1 MMALSSSTTEP
12 APLVRSA
19 RAVLIIWTVIL
30 VCSLLLYDALL
41 VSSLRKELWTNA
53 HASAR
58 VAVNSLRNRIA
69 LGVRFG
75 KKLETYQGLNRL
87 LDDRHAATGI
97 PLAVFDA
104 RGKMLHTRGAIPP
117 VTAADSFT
125 DDGDGIRLHEDETG
139 ATLLAPVFQR
149 NGSVAGQIGARVLRA
164 PVDRELYSL
173 LLDQLWGQAG
183 IALAGMLV
191 LFGLLRRIEIG
202 TIRPPCRISP
212 EHRERFT
219 RAACFCVF
227 LLVMLA
233 DGCLVLHSVGARHTR
248 ALEADAERAGAL
260 LSGDL
265 KRLLL
270 VGVSLDRTDRVDAY
284 LASVATA
291 HGNAIVLDI
300 LTPAG
305 ERFAGSA
312 APDIER
318 LPGGRSFPLLDEA
331 AMPHGS
337 GWILRVSIAR
347 GPWMDRLIAAG
358 MDILTLVI
366 IALIFM
372 VELFLLIAR
381 GMEARAGGLT
391 HSRRSGL
398 FRPLMFVFVLA
409 MDMSVSFI
417 PLRVAELAPSE
428 WFTRELLSG
437 LPISAEMGMTGL
449 SVLLAGAWMKRR
461 GLRPPLL
468 TGILCMAL
476 GYAGS
481 MLAQTPGQ
489 FIAARAGVGL
499 GYGLSLL
506 TAQAHTVKDGKLA
519 DMFAG
524 VYAGS
529 LCGSAL
535 GAMLAERMGYA
546 PVFLISAC
554 ILAGLAAAPLILLQR
569 GREEA
574 ETTPPDA
581 ARPHFVQSLPQISR
595 LLGDRRFLSFVLLA
609 LVPSAMLCVGFL
621 NYFLPVYLKAAGVAQ
636 SNIGRVYM
644 LNCLIVIYSGP
655 PLAALVMKSTRKA
668 LMVFWAGALSAL
680 SLLSFTLLPSLPAS
694 VVGSVL
700 LGLATGLSI
709 PAYSEYLLQLD
720 IARAVGVDQ
729 TMSLFDALQRV
740 GQVLGPLCV
749 GAGLAA
755 MSVDSAALWGGFGFA
770 VISLLFLPLAG
781 YRTVREEEQEE
792 Q

>member
-1 MMALSSSTTEP
+1 MMPLSSSTTGP

-19 RAVLIIWTVIL
+19 RAILLIWIVIL
-30 VCSLLLYDALL
+30 ACSLILYDALL
-41 VSSLRKELWTNA
+41 VSSLRKELWINA
-53 HASAR
+53 QASTR
-58 VAVNSLRNRIA
+58 VAVNSLHNKIA

-75 KKLETYQGLNRL
+75 KKLGTYQGLSKL
-87 LDDRHAATGI
+87 LDDMHGATGI
-97 PLAVFDA
+97 PLAVLDAHGKILHA
-104 RGKMLHTRGAIPP
+104 RGEIPP
-117 VTAADSFT
+117 LTAVDGFT
-125 DDGDGIRLHEDETG
+125 DGGDGIRLQEDKTG
-139 ATLLAPVFQR
+139 ATLLAPVLQR
-149 NGSVAGQIGARVLRA
+149 NGSVAGYIGARVLRA

-173 LLDQLWGQAG
+173 LLDQVKGQG
-183 IALAGMLV
+183 LIALAGILV
-191 LFGLLRRIEIG
+191 LLGLLRVIKTGKIG
-202 TIRPPCRISP
+202 RLPCRISP
-212 EHRERFT
+212 ERRERFT

-233 DGCLVLHSVGARHTR
+233 DGCLVLHSVGTRHTR

-284 LASVATA
+284 LESVAAA

-300 LTPAG
+300 LTPTG

-331 AMPHGS
+331 ATPHGS
-337 GWILRVSIAR
+337 SWNLRVSIAR
-347 GPWMDRLIAAG
+347 GPWMDRLFVAG

-381 GMEARAGGLT
+381 GMEARADGLT
-391 HSRRSGL
+391 HARRSGL

-417 PLRVAELAPSE
+417 PLRVAELVSSDQL
-428 WFTRELLSG
+428 TRELLSG

-449 SVLLAGAWMKRR
+449 SVLIAGAWMKRR
-461 GLRPPLL
+461 GPRPPLL

-476 GYAGS
+476 GYVGS
-481 MLAQTPGQ
+481 MLAQTPWQ

-546 PVFLISAC
+546 PVFLVSAC
-554 ILAGLAAAPLILLQR
+554 ILACLAVAPLALLQR

-574 ETTPPDA
+574 ETAVPA
-581 ARPHFVQSLPQISR
+581 VRPNFVQSLPQIRR

-621 NYFLPVYLKAAGVAQ
+621 NYFLPVYLKSAGVAQ

-655 PLAALVMKSTRKA
+655 PLTALVMKSAHKA
-668 LMVFWAGALSAL
+668 HMVFWAGVLSAL
-680 SLLSFTLLPSLPAS
+680 SLLSFALLPSLPAS
-694 VVGSVL
+694 VLGSVL
-700 LGLATGLSI
+700 LGLATGLNI

-755 MSVDSAALWGGFGFA
+755 MSVDSAALWGGLGFG

-781 YRTVREEEQEE
+781 RRTVRTEEQ
-792 Q
+792 